1 MTNQDIMDLVT
12 CFDRSTARTMKV
24 TGEGFTLE
32 LTRDEAAGACAP
44 APACSAP
51 APAPDVEEGRAVT
64 APLVGTDYAAPGP
77 EQPPFVKAGD
87 RVKKGETLCLIEAM
101 KMMSEVAA
109 PCDCEILQILKS
121 NGDLAAYGET
131 LFRYRAC

>member
-64 APLVGTDYAAPGP
+64 APLVGTYYAAPGP

-101 KMMSEVAA
+101 KMMSEITAQYDGVVA
-109 PCDCEILQILKS
+109 EILAE
-121 NGDLAAYGET
+121 NGQAVGFGAPL
-131 LFRYRAC
+131 LRLRRA

>member
-24 TGEGFTLE
+24 
-32 LTRDEAAGACAP
+32 TRDEAAGACAP

-64 APLVGTDYAAPGP
+64 APLVGTYYAAPGP

-87 RVKKGETLCLIEAM
+87 RVKRGETLCLIEAM

>member
-44 APACSAP
+44 APCLLCPSP
-51 APAPDVEEGRAVT
+51 CPRCG
-64 APLVGTDYAAPGP
+64 GGP
-77 EQPPFVKAGD
+77 
-87 RVKKGETLCLIEAM
+87 R
-101 KMMSEVAA
+101 
-109 PCDCEILQILKS
+109 CDCAFGGNLLCRPRPR
-121 NGDLAAYGET
+121 AAAFCQSRRPGEK
-131 LFRYRAC
+131 RRNAVSH

>member
-64 APLVGTDYAAPGP
+64 APLVGTYYAAPGP
-77 EQPPFVKAGD
+77 EAAAFCQSRRP
-87 RVKKGETLCLIEAM
+87 GEKRRNAV
-101 KMMSEVAA
+101 SH
-109 PCDCEILQILKS
+109 
-121 NGDLAAYGET
+121 
-131 LFRYRAC
+131 

>member
-64 APLVGTDYAAPGP
+64 APLVGTYYAARPRAAAFCQSRRPG
-77 EQPPFVKAGD
+77 EKRRNAV
-87 RVKKGETLCLIEAM
+87 
-101 KMMSEVAA
+101 SH
-109 PCDCEILQILKS
+109 
-121 NGDLAAYGET
+121 
-131 LFRYRAC
+131 

>member
-1 MTNQDIMDLVT
+1 
-12 CFDRSTARTMKV
+12 MKILSF
-24 TGEGFTLE
+24 GSLNI
-32 LTRDEAAGACAP
+32 
-44 APACSAP
+44 
-51 APAPDVEEGRAVT
+51 
-64 APLVGTDYAAPGP
+64 DYVFSVPH
-77 EQPPFVKAGD
+77 F
-87 RVKKGETLCLIEAM
+87 VKKGETLCLIEAM

>member
-1 MTNQDIMDLVT
+1 
-12 CFDRSTARTMKV
+12 MK
-24 TGEGFTLE
+24 
-32 LTRDEAAGACAP
+32 R
-44 APACSAP
+44 
-51 APAPDVEEGRAVT
+51 
-64 APLVGTDYAAPGP
+64 
-77 EQPPFVKAGD
+77 
-87 RVKKGETLCLIEAM
+87 GETLCLIEAM